1 MTHMKIFLSF
11 TCGGLWMCMTSY
23 ADHGTRWFV
32 AKSSRRWMVVIIEC
46 ERDTCG
52 ELEPWKG
59 AELLDVIL
67 YHKPAIRYHSRC
79 TQ

>member
-11 TCGGLWMCMTSY
+11 TCGGLRMCMTSY
-23 ADHGTRWFV
+23 ADHGNTLGCGQ
-32 AKSSRRWMVVIIEC
+32 VVKAMDGCNIEC

-67 YHKPAIRYHSRC
+67 YHKPAIRYQSRC